1 MPDLNKL
8 ITDVEKESKDIKGKL
23 SKLFEKYED
32 LYRDGNRQFRTER
45 TASAGSMDGLEEFR
59 HLILLVKRNKD
70 VVASLMRGIMN
81 LKIISNFKFIE
92 EEVEV
97 PKPKPKKRKS
107 STPKTIPVEQE
118 PIEVEE
124 INGQ

>member
-1 MPDLNKL
+1 MPDLNRL
-8 ITDVEKESKDIKGKL
+8 IAIIENDSKEIKIKL

-32 LYRDGNRQFRTER
+32 LYRDGNGQFRTER

-70 VVASLMRGIMN
+70 VVASLMRGIVN
-81 LKIISNFKFIE
+81 LRIISNFKFIE

-97 PKPKPKKRKS
+97 SKPKPKKKKS
-107 STPKTIPVEQE
+107 STPKIIPVELE
-118 PIEVEE
+118 PKEVEE
-124 INGQ
+124 D